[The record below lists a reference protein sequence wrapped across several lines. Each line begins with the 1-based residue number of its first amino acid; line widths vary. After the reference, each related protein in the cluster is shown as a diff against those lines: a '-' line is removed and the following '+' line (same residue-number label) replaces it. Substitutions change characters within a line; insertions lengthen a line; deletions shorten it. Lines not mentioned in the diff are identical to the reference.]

1 MGKLES
7 FTITSN
13 RGLPGRVVNPRSW
26 LQRRPLLAFFG
37 LAYGI
42 SWACIALILSATG
55 FDLSNLRPLDTGLIF
70 VAMLLGPSVGG
81 LIMTAHLEGRAG
93 LRSLW
98 LSLARWQVEGRW
110 VALAL
115 LLMPALLLA
124 VLLPL
129 AAFYDPAFAP
139 GFQWQLF
146 AIGLAAGS
154 FEELGWTGFATPR
167 LLARQRLFRA
177 GLSLGLLWAL
187 WHVLVDFRQNFSTMN
202 LAWLLEFAVF
212 YLAALSAYRV
222 LMTWVYANTRSLP
235 LAMLMH
241 ASYTG
246 WLMVLYPA
254 TSFEQGLIWQTAFA
268 AVLWIAVAL
277 VIGLYVNGPARWAKL
292 VRAHLNELDA
302 GSIDAAGR
310 QPSPARFEAREL
322 EGLPAP
328 VHRYFQTVL
337 VDGPPSIAAV
347 NIEMTGTINMSAT
360 AEQWKTFTSGQRA
373 VTRKPGFLWNARV
386 DMFPG
391 VPAQVEDSYIAGQ
404 GRLNAKVFGLFAVAD
419 LHGGG
424 EIARGEFMRYFA
436 ESPWYPTALLPSQG
450 VRWETVDETSANAT
464 IADGPITLTLLFR
477 FSAAGFIASV
487 HAEARGASV
496 GKDGAMVMLPWECKL
511 SDYSPHD
518 GMLVPMRGEVAW
530 MRPEGRKPYFVGNVK
545 ELAYE
550 FLP

>member
-70 VAMLLGPSVGG
+70 VAMLLGPSAGG
-81 LIMTAHLEGRAG
+81 LIMTARLEGRAG
-93 LRSLW
+93 LRRLW

-202 LAWLLEFAVF
+202 LTWLLEFAAF

-268 AVLWIAVAL
+268 AVLWLAVAL

-310 QPSPARFEAREL
+310 QPSPARFDAREL

-328 VHRYFQTVL
+328 VQRYFQTVL
-337 VDGPPSIAAV
+337 VDGQPIITAA

-360 AEQWKTFTSGQRA
+360 GDQWKPFTSSQRA
-373 VTRKPGFLWNARV
+373 VTRKPGFLWNAQV

-391 VPAQVEDSYIAGQ
+391 VPALVEDSYIAGQ

-424 EIARGEFMRYFA
+424 EIARGEFMR
-436 ESPWYPTALLPSQG
+436 
-450 VRWETVDETSANAT
+450 
-464 IADGPITLTLLFR
+464 
-477 FSAAGFIASV
+477 
-487 HAEARGASV
+487 
-496 GKDGAMVMLPWECKL
+496 
-511 SDYSPHD
+511 
-518 GMLVPMRGEVAW
+518 
-530 MRPEGRKPYFVGNVK
+530 
-545 ELAYE
+545 
-550 FLP
+550 